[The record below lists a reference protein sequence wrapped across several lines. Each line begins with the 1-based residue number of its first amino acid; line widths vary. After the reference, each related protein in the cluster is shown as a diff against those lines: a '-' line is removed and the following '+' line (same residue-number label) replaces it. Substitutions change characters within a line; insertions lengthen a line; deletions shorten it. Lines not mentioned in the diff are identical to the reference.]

1 MAQKSRG
8 DKTPRPKINVLML
21 SFLASAMASFNYP
34 LAPTW
39 SVIAG
44 TDVLAGLDSDAT
56 DAGPNT
62 NPAARGRESDGLP
75 AFRLER
81 LVPRARLGRRPIVPA
96 LHRR

>member
-1 MAQKSRG
+1 MAQKSTG
-8 DKTPRPKINVLML
+8 DRAPRPKINVLML

-44 TDVLAGLDSDAT
+44 TGVLAGLGSDAT
-56 DAGPNT
+56 GAGLNT
-62 NPAARGRESDGLP
+62 NPAAVGRESGGLP
-75 AFRLER
+75 ALRLEK
-81 LVPRARLGRRPIVPA
+81 LAPSAGLGRRRIVPA